1 MSRILRGASTTAA
14 TTTSQPHTQPHRQ
27 QPPPRVIAGA
37 VFDARAEA
45 ERIVAAAHNAAAV
58 IVDAARAGAERAVD
72 EARTAGRDAG
82 RAEAAAALAEALAIR
97 DRALAGSEQEVARV
111 ALAAAERLVGDAL
124 TLDPARIANIVGDG
138 LARAR
143 RARDVIVRVHPDDAP
158 QVELL
163 RAAIATRAGRPASF
177 SVRADPEITRGGC
190 LVETD
195 LGMIDARL
203 ETKLDALARALGL

>member
-1 MSRILRGASTTAA
+1 MSRILRGASSTPA
-14 TTTSQPHTQPHRQ
+14 TTPSAPQIQSQTQP
-27 QPPPRVIAGA
+27 PSRVIAGA

-45 ERIVAAAHNAAAV
+45 ERIVAAAHGEAAA

-82 RAEAAAALAEALAIR
+82 RAEAAASLAEALAIR

-124 TLDPARIANIVGDG
+124 ALDPARIANIVGDG

-143 RARDVIVRVHPDDAP
+143 RARDVIVRVHPEDAP

-163 RAAIATRAGRPASF
+163 RTAIATRAGRPASF
-177 SVRADPEITRGGC
+177 SVRPDAEITRGGC